1 MRDGGGSPSVN
12 EKKIKKKT
20 NSMTT
25 KKIITETNLKGW
37 KVVGKKMREDQFNQ
51 RVDWFAILFCFSV
64 FVKFLCSSDTG

>member
-1 MRDGGGSPSVN
+1 
-12 EKKIKKKT
+12 
-20 NSMTT
+20 MTT

-64 FVKFLCSSDTG
+64 FVKFLCSSDTTQLGVGKKKAPELTG